1 VNKYLL
7 YIALIFSPLIARENP
22 FVPVDTSISA
32 STITKD
38 SIEDFDNVKVNLPS
52 SARILKSIELNY
64 QNLDGSIES
73 KKVDIDKK
81 IDWHDTLILKKYNTN
96 EVMIK
101 TKSKIPTQKMKEQKQ
116 VINFKDII
124 SFEIKSNQIQIK
136 TKDKKLRDF
145 MVANPYKIVLDFKKE
160 LSFYTKIYKL
170 NLKKFKSIAIGKH
183 SGYYRVA
190 IELDGQYIYKIKK
203 SDEGY
208 LITLE

>member
-1 VNKYLL
+1 MNKYLL